1 MEGADGLGTRPSTL
15 QSGSVEISPKSREGA
30 MADHPLQGASSQG
43 LGFANIAMLRALL
56 DRLMQK
62 DVITSS
68 ERAEILNTAADNIQ
82 PLADGEAAKIIREGL
97 L

>member
-1 MEGADGLGTRPSTL
+1 
-15 QSGSVEISPKSREGA
+15 
-30 MADHPLQGASSQG
+30 MADHPLRGASSQG
-43 LGFANIAMLRALL
+43 LGFAIIAMLRALL

-68 ERAEILNTAADNIQ
+68 ERAEILNAAADDIQ
-82 PLADGEAAKIIREGL
+82 PLADGEAARINGEGL